1 VADRPEFQR
10 RQYAFAA
17 HIRDP
22 DAHPAPQVEDRR
34 MAIYRDLFFNN
45 LHNLLSSTFPVLRK
59 LHKPEKWRRMV
70 RQFMSQH
77 RAHTPYF
84 LEIPREFL
92 EFLQNAYVREDDDF
106 PFLLE
111 LAHYEWTELALSV
124 ATEGNDL
131 STVDPGGDLLDG
143 VPVLSVL
150 AWPLSYEFP
159 VHRISPDFTP
169 AAPGDAPTCLVV
181 YRHADDE
188 LGFMELNA
196 VTAKLLDRID
206 NNENGLTGRQLLLA
220 LADEIAYADKEALVE
235 HGLHAMEDMRR
246 SGILL
251 GVSRLG

>member
-1 VADRPEFQR
+1 
-10 RQYAFAA
+10 
-17 HIRDP
+17 
-22 DAHPAPQVEDRR
+22 

-45 LHNLLSSTFPVLRK
+45 LHNLLSGTFPVLQK
-59 LHKPEKWRRMV
+59 LHRPEKWRRMV
-70 RQFMSQH
+70 RQFMSRH

-124 ATEGNDL
+124 ATECNDL
-131 STVDPGGDLLDG
+131 SAVDPGGDLLDG

-159 VHRISPDFTP
+159 VHRISPEFTP
-169 AAPGDAPTCLVV
+169 AAPGDTPTCLVV
-181 YRHADDE
+181 YRQADDE
-188 LGFMELNA
+188 LGFMELNT
-196 VTAKLLDRID
+196 VTAKLLDCID

-220 LADEIAYADKEALVE
+220 LADDVAYADKEALVE

-251 GVSRLG
+251 GVSRLD